1 MVPRVRTM
9 GVPAATSSP
18 LPAIPSGPWVTSGS
32 SALTGTKTVPL
43 PPLVIL
49 SRPWSKN
56 WPKIVKS
63 ELNGGDSPTSVVTLG
78 MSSVWRSGTHAT
90 GSPSGPM
97 VGGVVQTTT
106 PSLPWDRTGNP
117 AAATAAGFVEV
128 WSTIRLLT
136 MRGSES
142 TTEPAVCA

>member
-1 MVPRVRTM
+1 MT
-9 GVPAATSSP
+9 
-18 LPAIPSGPWVTSGS
+18 W
-32 SALTGTKTVPL
+32 TKTVPA

-78 MSSVWRSGTHAT
+78 MSSVWRSGTHTT

-106 PSLPWDRTGNP
+106 PSLPCDRTGNP

-128 WSTIRLLT
+128 WSSIRLLT

-142 TTEPAVCA
+142 TTEPEVCA

>member
-1 MVPRVRTM
+1 M
-9 GVPAATSSP
+9 
-18 LPAIPSGPWVTSGS
+18 PSGPWVTSGS

-56 WPKIVKS
+56 WPKIVNS
-63 ELNGGDSPTSVVTLG
+63 ELKGGDSPTSVVTLG
-78 MSSVWRSGTHAT
+78 MSRVWRSGTHPA
-90 GSPSGPM
+90 GSPSVPPGV

-106 PSLPWDRTGNP
+106 PSLPWDRIGNP

-128 WSTIRLLT
+128 WSTIRLLIV
-136 MRGSES
+136 RGSES
-142 TTEPAVCA
+142 TTDPVVWPYE

>member
-1 MVPRVRTM
+1 M
-9 GVPAATSSP
+9 
-18 LPAIPSGPWVTSGS
+18 PSGPWVTSGS

-56 WPKIVKS
+56 WPKIVNS

-78 MSSVWRSGTHAT
+78 MSSVWRSGTHPPAARRCRRV
-90 GSPSGPM
+90 

-128 WSTIRLLT
+128 WSTIRLLI

-142 TTEPAVCA
+142 TTEPLVCA